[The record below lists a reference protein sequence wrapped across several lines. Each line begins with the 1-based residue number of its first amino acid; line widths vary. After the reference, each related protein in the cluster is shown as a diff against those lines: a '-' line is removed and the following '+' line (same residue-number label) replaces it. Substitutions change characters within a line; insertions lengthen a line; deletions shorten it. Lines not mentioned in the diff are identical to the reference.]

1 MIPIFLNVQG
11 KRILTAKSESSFLL
25 SEFRGKGIFEDLYF
39 HTIQISE
46 QDGIQI
52 IWGFTALSNVW
63 RNKLKFDVY
72 DGLIHESELQI
83 RFFNSV
89 SATWKSNQS
98 FFNKVKLSL
107 KAFISLTKN
116 KKLPKANK
124 EYTANFL
131 DIKEDINLKLI
142 IELYDD
148 WVVNHPHITSIH
160 IDKEYL
166 NWRITNNPIVKYKI
180 IGVFKNQKLVSFGII
195 NDSTNKAY
203 LLDFIVPKKED
214 LNHSFI
220 EILRCLK
227 QCDSVSHLIFW
238 ASHKNDYSKAI
249 HSLFQ
254 SNGAFHYANNN
265 MNFVIK
271 KTEKC
276 TIANIQLEDLYING
290 LWTEGFKI

>member
-1 MIPIFLNVQG
+1 M
-11 KRILTAKSESSFLL
+11 RIAQRGTSFASSGYTIDRFYLGGSQTSLTLTQSS
-25 SEFRGKGIFEDLYF
+25 S
-39 HTIQISE
+39 S
-46 QDGIQI
+46 
-52 IWGFTALSNVW
+52 
-63 RNKLKFDVY
+63 
-72 DGLIHESELQI
+72 
-83 RFFNSV
+83 
-89 SATWKSNQS
+89 SATGFQNYI
-98 FFNKVKLSL
+98 KVGRS
-107 KAFISLTKN
+107 TGTN
-116 KKLPKANK
+116 TGTVKLPKANK